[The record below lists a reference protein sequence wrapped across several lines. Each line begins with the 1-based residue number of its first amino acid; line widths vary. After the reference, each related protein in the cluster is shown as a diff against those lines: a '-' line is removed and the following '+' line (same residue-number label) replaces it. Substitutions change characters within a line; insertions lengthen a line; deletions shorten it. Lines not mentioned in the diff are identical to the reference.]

1 MKALLAARANDPRAT
16 LAVSIFAASVR
27 KAIGSMA
34 ATLGGLDRLVFTG
47 GIGER
52 APEVRA
58 EIMQG
63 LEHLACDVRVIAT
76 NEDLVIAR
84 HTLALLRRVAV
95 P

>member
-1 MKALLAARANDPRAT
+1 
-16 LAVSIFAASVR
+16 
-27 KAIGSMA
+27 
-34 ATLGGLDRLVFTG
+34 
-47 GIGER
+47 
-52 APEVRA
+52 
-58 EIMQG
+58 MQG